1 MAVKRKVPA
10 GKGRGTTDRR
20 KRVHGEESRDR
31 ILEAAR
37 QIAGERGYDG
47 TSIALVSERS
57 GLPASSIYWHF
68 EDKDHLIAAVIER
81 SFKRW
86 LEGIGVW
93 IPPKR
98 GASRDERFAASM
110 RRTARALSEAPDFL
124 RLGLMLALERRPEEA
139 TARTLFLQVREQS
152 YEQIVALYAAF
163 FEGELDAKGV
173 RALATLAMAAA
184 DGLFVKLQV
193 DGDARAFEASFEL
206 LGAALLGAADH
217 LARRGPTGRSGAK
230 DRAVRHGRG

>member
-1 MAVKRKVPA
+1 MAVKRKV
-10 GKGRGTTDRR
+10 RR
-20 KRVHGEESRDR
+20 TSAPRTKRVHGEESRER

-81 SFKRW
+81 SFNRW

-93 IPPKR
+93 IPPKK
-98 GASRDERFAASM
+98 GATREERFAASL
-110 RRTARALSEAPDFL
+110 RRTAKALSDAPDFL

-152 YEQIVALYAAF
+152 YKQILASYEAF
-163 FEGELDAKGV
+163 FQGELDAKGV
-173 RALATLAMAAA
+173 RALATLTMAAA
-184 DGLFVKLQV
+184 DGLFIAREV
-193 DGDARAFEASFEL
+193 DGDAQSFEASFEL

-217 LARRGPTGRSGAK
+217 LARRRSRSVR
-230 DRAVRHGRG
+230 DR